1 MSIAMARMAFADGTR
16 YIAATPHYM
25 PGMYDTDR
33 AHVVKTLDQLRKALS
48 ANGIQL
54 AVYEGGDV
62 HVTTGLVDKL
72 RSGTVPTLNG
82 TRYFL
87 FEPPHHVVPP
97 KLVETAKTL
106 LNAGFVP
113 ILTHP
118 ERLTWIE
125 KRYDLVCE
133 LDELGVPIQLT
144 AGSITGDFGS
154 RAKRW
159 SDRMILEGRVDI
171 IASDAHNTASR
182 PPGLSS
188 AVQILL
194 DMIGEAETHRITQAN
209 PAHILRNEILQPK
222 QRVKMPVDE
231 SKKGKPTTW
240 SLSTVKD
247 AVFGKKK

>member
-1 MSIAMARMAFADGTR
+1 MSIAMARLAVADGTR

-33 AHVVKTLDQLRKALS
+33 THVLQIVDQFRSALT
-48 ANGIQL
+48 AEGIGL
-54 AVYEGGDV
+54 TVYEGGDV

-72 RSGTVPTLNG
+72 KGGTLPTLNG

-106 LNAGFVP
+106 LDAGLVP

-125 KRYDLVCE
+125 KRYELVCE
-133 LDELGVPIQLT
+133 LDEIGVPIQLT

-171 IASDAHNTASR
+171 IASDAHNTVSR
-182 PPGLSS
+182 PPGLSA
-188 AVQILL
+188 AVRILHG
-194 DMIGEAETHRITQAN
+194 MIGEANTHRITQVN
-209 PAHILRNEILQPK
+209 PALILRNEVLQPK
-222 QRVKMPVDE
+222 LRAQMPIDE
-231 SKKGKPTTW
+231 SEKTKQTNW
-240 SLSTVKD
+240 SLSSIKD
-247 AVFGKKK
+247 AVFGKKR